1 MRAGTAPATV
11 AAVVT
16 ALLTALVTAP
26 PAAAAP
32 GPGART
38 CGDSV
43 ERTVVTGDVEVVGTC
58 RLLRVVVLGDVH
70 VAPGAR
76 AYLVDSQVVGDLH
89 VGRDA
94 RATAQ
99 GTDVRGGVHL
109 DDALQLRTTGAV
121 GRSVRGRATEVE
133 IAGRVAGAVNV
144 AFPFDAVHTGLFLH
158 GATVGGWVNV
168 YGGQNVVLASRLGR
182 GLTLSWSR
190 RTAVCETTVQA
201 DVTVRRARRDV
212 QLGDVSRLSPEW
224 LGCSVERLPVRG
236 QYRGDLVLEDNVA
249 GVAVENTDVAGDL
262 VCRRNDVVPVL
273 TSDVTVGGSRVG
285 QCG

>member
-1 MRAGTAPATV
+1 MRASTALVTA
-11 AAVVT
+11 AAVV
-16 ALLTALVTAP
+16 AALVTAP

-32 GPGART
+32 DASART
-38 CGDSV
+38 CSDSV

-70 VAPGAR
+70 VAPGAW

-109 DDALQLRTTGAV
+109 DDALGLLTTGSV

-133 IAGRVAGAVNV
+133 ITGRVAGAVNV
-144 AFPFDAVHTGLFLH
+144 AFPSDAVRTGLSLR

-168 YGGQNVVLASRLGR
+168 YGGQNVVLSSQLGR

-212 QLGDVSRLSPEW
+212 QLGDVSRLAPDW
-224 LGCSVERLPVRG
+224 LGCSVERVPVRG
-236 QYRGDLVLEDNVA
+236 QYLGDLVLEDNVA
-249 GVAVENTDVAGDL
+249 AVAVENTDVAGDL

-273 TSDVTVGGSRVG
+273 TPDVTVGGSRVG

>member
-1 MRAGTAPATV
+1 MRTRAGRPLVAVLATA
-11 AAVVT
+11 
-16 ALLTALVTAP
+16 ALVAVAP

-32 GPGART
+32 GPTARV
-38 CGDSV
+38 CSDSV

-70 VAPGAR
+70 VAPGAW

-94 RATAQ
+94 RATADRT
-99 GTDVRGGVHL
+99 GVRGGVHL
-109 DDALQLRTTGAV
+109 DDALALRVTGDV

-144 AFPFDAVHTGLFLH
+144 AFPFDAVRTGLFLH

-168 YGGQNVVLASRLGR
+168 HGGQNVVLASQLGR
-182 GLTLSWSR
+182 GLTLSWPR

-212 QLGDVSRLSPEW
+212 QLGDVSRHSPEW
-224 LGCSVERLPVRG
+224 PGCSVERVPVRG
-236 QYRGDLVLEDNVA
+236 QFLGGLVLEDNVA
-249 GVAVENTDVAGDL
+249 AVAVENTDVAGDL
-262 VCRRNDVVPVL
+262 VCRRNDPVPVL
-273 TSDVTVGGSRVG
+273 TPDVTVGGSRVG

>member
-1 MRAGTAPATV
+1 MRAGTAPATA
-11 AAVVT
+11 AAVVA
-16 ALLTALVTAP
+16 ALLTAA

-32 GPGART
+32 DPGART

-43 ERTVVTGDVEVVGTC
+43 ERTVVTGDVEVVDTC

-70 VAPGAR
+70 VAPGAW
-76 AYLVDSQVVGDLH
+76 AYLVGSQVVGDLH

-109 DDALQLRTTGAV
+109 DDALGLLTTGSV

-133 IAGRVAGAVNV
+133 ITGRVAGAVNV
-144 AFPFDAVHTGLFLH
+144 AFPSDAVRTGLSVR

-168 YGGQNVVLASRLGR
+168 YGGQNVVLSSQLGR

-190 RTAVCETTVQA
+190 RTAVCGTTVQG

-212 QLGDVSRLSPEW
+212 QLGDVSRLAPDW
-224 LGCSVERLPVRG
+224 PGCSVERPPVRG
-236 QYRGDLVLEDNVA
+236 QHLGDLVLEDNA
-249 GVAVENTDVAGDL
+249 AAVAVGSTDVAGDL
-262 VCRRNDVVPVL
+262 VCRRNDVAPVL
-273 TSDVTVGGSRVG
+273 TPDVTVGGNRVG